1 LIGRMNLRNI
11 WQLSGWIVTGL
22 LAPLTSLAQVDEARV
37 IKIISGSCFIC
48 HGTKGELA
56 TELVPKLAGQ
66 NADYI
71 ARQLANFKNG
81 TRVNKEMSEMAS
93 KLTPAEMLAL
103 GKYFE
108 KQN

>member
-1 LIGRMNLRNI
+1 MNLRNI

>member
-1 LIGRMNLRNI
+1 MIGRMNLRNI
-11 WQLSGWIVTGL
+11 WQIRGLLAAGL

-37 IKIISGSCFIC
+37 VKIISGSCFIC
-48 HGTKGELA
+48 HGTKGELS

-66 NADYI
+66 NADDI

-81 TRVNKEMSEMAS
+81 TRVSKDMSEMAA
-93 KLTPAEMLAL
+93 KLTPEEMLAL
-103 GKYFE
+103 GKYFA

>member
-1 LIGRMNLRNI
+1 MNLRNS
-11 WQLSGWIVTGL
+11 LTLGGL
-22 LAPLTSLAQVDEARV
+22 LVAGTITPIISYAQADEARA

-48 HGTKGELA
+48 HGASGQFTSD
-56 TELVPKLAGQ
+56 LVPKLAGQ

-81 TRVNKEMSEMAS
+81 TRLSKDMAEISS
-93 KLTPAEMLAL
+93 KLSADEMLAL

>member
-1 LIGRMNLRNI
+1 MNQQQNWKLVS
-11 WQLSGWIVTGL
+11 LVSACL
-22 LAPLTSLAQVDEARV
+22 LAPITTLAQVDEARV
-37 IKIISGSCFIC
+37 NRIISGSCFIC
-48 HGTKGELA
+48 HGQTGHHT

-66 NADYI
+66 NAEYI

-81 TRVNKEMSEMAS
+81 TRVSKEMAEIAS
-93 KLTPAEMLAL
+93 KLSADEMLAL